1 MATRTTVRSL
11 AMLALALTVT
21 GTPLA
26 LAQSA
31 GGVQPAALSAVSQAD
46 QLLKDGKPVEARA
59 VLQKALE
66 SMSPTDDSR
75 RQAMDLW
82 MTASRQI
89 QSADPL
95 DVSLEKARLAL
106 ADGDVR
112 TAEHHARAVSRS
124 VTANPR
130 QTAQAWKVLEE
141 AGSRKKELAAVVPDA
156 LSQAVK
162 DFEAGRYAEAKSGL
176 SMVFRSGV
184 DLSLEQQ
191 DTLATYQTRIVN
203 LEGSQGSLGS
213 AGSPGL
219 VQPGVIKRR
228 DNTPPPPPP
237 AQPETQ
243 PPPPAEQPVTPPPAA
258 EQPAA
263 QPAATP
269 PAEQPTS
276 DDLIQQARKFE
287 AQSLLAQA
295 DQAMQESR
303 WAEALDKYS
312 RVRNEYRSLL
322 TAEQVKHVDDQVQEA
337 RVRMGQGGG
346 LLQDLQQQTGQ
357 EHDRA
362 LAVFNSQVDEA
373 GRALRTGDTVRARD
387 LMAQAGITINQA
399 RGSFSE
405 TEFET
410 LRGRVEALRADI
422 GQTELAVQRANSE
435 RETKERQEAARTHET
450 VARQERERKI
460 NELLDR
466 ARAYQKELRYKEALQ
481 SIDQLLFI
489 DPINP
494 AGLILRDVF
503 RDNIIFRG
511 YQELQDQKRY
521 NFANTSV
528 ENQTAAVPPPGII
541 NYPLDWPALSVRRG
555 EPIAF
560 HDSEDNRRVMA
571 ELDNPNKRIPSVRFA
586 DNSLEDVVKFV
597 GDYTQLN
604 IDVDWQSLE
613 AVGVRRDSTVSLSL
627 VNVTPKTLLD
637 RVVSKVGDGGLGGAD
652 WAVYDGIVTIASE
665 DAIRKNTTLVI
676 YDIRD
681 LLLEIP
687 DYDQVPRID
696 LQSVLQSS
704 QGGSGGQSPFSG
716 DQNQQT
722 QDQDRRDREEKI
734 TDIVNIITQNID
746 FEGWQENG
754 GTTGKIQQLVN
765 QGNLIITNTAKN
777 HREIAGLLS
786 KLREVRAMQ
795 INVET
800 RFLLVNHDFFEQ
812 IGFDLDVYINSNNNQ
827 FRAARAVD
835 PSIQPRDFFTNG
847 RLNRNITGFVPPT
860 GQTGGTGNEI
870 TQGVINP
877 RSWSPIGF
885 QQDSLGMAANLAP
898 SSGIAADILNGAPAL
913 GIAGSFLDDIQVDFV
928 VQATQADRR
937 SVQLTAPRLTFTNG
951 QTANIYVATQQAFV
965 SDLEPIV
972 ADSAVGFDPTIN
984 VVSEGVTLL
993 VEGTV
998 TADRR
1003 YVTMNLD
1010 AGVSRIDGFAQQPV
1024 TAVAGGQ
1031 LVNSADT
1038 QSFIQLPTVTV
1049 TRVRT
1054 SVTVPDQGTLLMGG
1068 QRLVTEFSIETGV
1081 PVLSKVPILNRFFT
1095 NRIDSKEEQTLLI
1108 LVKPTILIQNEEED
1122 RYFPGLP
1129 GQLGTGFGG

>member
-1 MATRTTVRSL
+1 MAIRTRSI
-11 AMLALALTVT
+11 AMLAAALTAT
-21 GTPLA
+21 AAPLA
-26 LAQSA
+26 LAQTA
-31 GGVQPAALSAVSQAD
+31 GTAQPAATSVVAQAD
-46 QLLKDGKPVEARA
+46 RLLKDGKPVEARA

-66 SMSPTDDSR
+66 TSGLSDTDR
-75 RQAMDLW
+75 RAAMDLW
-82 MTASRQI
+82 MSASRQV
-89 QSADPL
+89 QAADPL

-106 ADGDVR
+106 ESGDIR
-112 TAEHHARAVSRS
+112 TAEHHAKAVSKS

-141 AGSRKKELAAVVPDA
+141 AGARKKELAAVVPEA
-156 LSQAVK
+156 LAQAVK
-162 DFEAGRYAEAKSGL
+162 DFEAGRYGESKSGL

-184 DLSLEQQ
+184 DLTPEQQ
-191 DTLATYQTRIVN
+191 DTLSTYQTRVLN

-213 AGSPGL
+213 AGSPGM

-228 DNTPPPPPP
+228 DNPAPTPAPQPEPP
-237 AQPETQ
+237 AAQPQPEQ
-243 PPPPAEQPVTPPPAA
+243 PAVQPTPTPPPAA
-258 EQPAA
+258 QP
-263 QPAATP
+263 Q
-269 PAEQPTS
+269 AEQPTS
-276 DDLIQQARKFE
+276 DDLIQQARRFE
-287 AQSLLAQA
+287 AQSLIAQA

-303 WAEALDKYS
+303 WPEAADKFS
-312 RVRNEYRSLL
+312 RVRSEYRSVL
-322 TAEQVKHVDDQVQEA
+322 TAEQVAHVDDQLKEA
-337 RVRMGQGGG
+337 RNRMGQTGGV
-346 LLQDLQQQTGQ
+346 LEDIQRQTGQ

-405 TEFET
+405 TEFES
-410 LRGRVEALRADI
+410 LRGRVDALRADI
-422 GQTELAVQRANSE
+422 GAAELNIQRQQAASE
-435 RETKERQEAARTHET
+435 EAERARTAEEARKRQHE
-450 VARQERERKI
+450 ERERKI
-460 NELLDR
+460 DELLDR
-466 ARAYQKELRYKEALQ
+466 ARAYQKEMRYQEALQ
-481 SIDQLLFI
+481 AVDQLLFI

-494 AGLILRDVF
+494 AGLVLRDVF
-503 RDNIIFRG
+503 RDNIIFKK
-511 YQELQDQKRY
+511 YWELQDQKAH
-521 NFANTSV
+521 NFAALGID
-528 ENQTAAVPPPGII
+528 NQTAAVPPPGIV
-541 NYPLDWPALSVRRG
+541 NYPTDWPAISVRRG
-555 EPIAF
+555 EPVAYA
-560 HDSEDNRRVMA
+560 DSEENRRVIA
-571 ELDNPNKRIPSVRFA
+571 ELDNPNRRIPSVAFS

-597 GDYTQLN
+597 GDITQQN

-613 AVGVRRDSTVSLSL
+613 AVGVRRDSTVSLTL
-627 VNVTPKTLLD
+627 TNVTPKTLLD

-687 DYDQVPRID
+687 DYDEVPRID

-704 QGGSGGQSPFSG
+704 QGGGGGQSPFSG
-716 DQNQQT
+716 DQQND
-722 QDQDRRDREEKI
+722 QDQDRRALEDKI
-734 TDIVNIITQNID
+734 DDIISIITQNVD
-746 FEGWQENG
+746 FEGWIDNG
-754 GTTGKIQQLVN
+754 GTTGNITKLVN
-765 QGNLIITNTAKN
+765 QGNLIITNTPKN
-777 HREIAGLLS
+777 HREIAGLLA

-812 IGFDLDVYINSNNNQ
+812 IGFDLDVYINANNNQ
-827 FRAARAVD
+827 FRAARATD
-835 PSIQPRDFFTNG
+835 PTVQPRDFFTNG
-847 RLNRNITGFVPPT
+847 RLNRNLTGFVTPG

-1068 QRLVTEFSIETGV
+1068 QRLVTEFSVETGV

-1095 NRIDSKEEQTLLI
+1095 NRIDSREEQTLLI

-1129 GQLGTGFGG
+1129 GQLGTGYGG